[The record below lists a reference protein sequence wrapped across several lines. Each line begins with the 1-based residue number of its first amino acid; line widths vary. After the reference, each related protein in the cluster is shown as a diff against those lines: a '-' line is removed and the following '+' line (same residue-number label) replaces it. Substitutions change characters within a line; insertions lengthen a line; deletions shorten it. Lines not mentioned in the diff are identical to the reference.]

1 MSDLA
6 TIHEETREALKDR
19 SGFEKKLAR
28 AELQRFCLDRTKVN
42 NNPWP
47 RASNVRF
54 PLSDTII
61 DQKKPFL
68 YEVLHSAE
76 HVASFKALVSANME
90 FSQGCEAYFD
100 YHTRE
105 LTNFEREIQYALDN
119 GLQDG
124 ETYVKVMWN
133 PKKQRVVYLRID
145 PLFIITPA
153 NCEELEE
160 SPWVTHVIELDAST
174 VLKRF
179 KDVPDIE
186 GFVKRN
192 KGKSAESGDNE
203 EREESRYE
211 REGITSSHKNM
222 IVLWER
228 HYMDDD
234 SNRRIITTSPTESV
248 FDFKDD
254 RAYPY
259 EFADKFEEYMI
270 FQYRREI
277 VTKDLHSSRGIPEL
291 VQEGEF
297 ILTSAWRTWQNWAT
311 LAGNPCY
318 EAPNGIPGNVQ
329 NLNLIP
335 GKVHPF
341 ALRLVQQPPPPIDWQ
356 EQIAFTRGV
365 YERRAATPD
374 YGVGQGNANNDSR
387 TATEVKQISGMQ
399 SLNVKLETG
408 NWKAFMRKL
417 FKASW
422 GLIVQYKPESL
433 TYFLNNELKTLPQD
447 ALNYDYQIVVSGSA
461 DAIDKEFLMN
471 KTIALIKLNM
481 GNQNA
486 NMSELTKYL
495 FEIATPGQ
503 VQRFWMDTQQRQ
515 LTNML
520 KAADDVSII
529 LSTGVEVQ
537 PQPTDDFMTNALTA
551 FSILNNKAQTGQ
563 PLTPVQVQ
571 LVTGYI
577 AANREALK
585 KVNKEAYAQLSQQ
598 LNQADVQQHQKLAVA
613 GQSQGAGQPSAP
625 PSPLPGAAS
634 PQAMAA

>member
-1 MSDLA
+1 MSDLSV
-6 TIHEETREALKDR
+6 IYEETLEALKDR
-19 SGFEKKLAR
+19 TPWEKKLAR
-28 AELQRFCLDRTKVN
+28 CEMQRFCLDRSRVN

-68 YEVLHSAE
+68 YKVLHSAE
-76 HVASFKALVSANME
+76 HVASFKALVSVNME
-90 FSQGCEAYFD
+90 FSLGCEAYFD
-100 YHTRE
+100 FHVRE
-105 LTNFEREIQYALDN
+105 LTNFEREVQYALDN

-124 ETYVKVMWN
+124 ETYFKVMWST
-133 PKKQRVVYLRID
+133 KKQCCVYLRID
-145 PLFIITPA
+145 PLFIITPS

-192 KGKSAESGDNE
+192 KGKQAESGDNE

-234 SNRRIITTSPTESV
+234 GNRRIITTSPTESG
-248 FDFKDD
+248 FDLKDD
-254 RAYPY
+254 RPYPY
-259 EFADKFEEYMI
+259 VFADKFEEYMI

-297 ILTSAWRTWQNWAT
+297 VLTSAWRTWQNWAT
-311 LAGNPCY
+311 LAGNPVY

-329 NLNLIP
+329 NLTLVP

-341 ALRLVQQPPPPIDWQ
+341 ALRLIQQPPPPIDWQ

-374 YGVGQGNANNDSR
+374 FGVGQGNSQNDSR
-387 TATEVKQISGMQ
+387 TATEVNKITNMQ
-399 SLNVKLETG
+399 SLNVELETG
-408 NWKAFMRKL
+408 NWKAFMRKV

-422 GLIVQYKPESL
+422 ALIVQYKPNSL
-433 TYFLNNELKTLPQD
+433 TYFLDNELKTLPKD
-447 ALNYDYQIVVSGSA
+447 ALNNDYQIVVSGSA

-471 KTIALIKLNM
+471 KTIALIKLNQ
-481 GNQNA
+481 GNINA
-486 NMSELTKYL
+486 NMSELTKHL

-515 LTNML
+515 MTNML

-529 LSTGVEVQ
+529 LSTGVEVK
-537 PQPTDDFMTNALTA
+537 PQPNDDFMTNALTA
-551 FSILNNKAQTGQ
+551 FSILNNKAKTGQ

-585 KVNKEAYAQLSQQ
+585 KVNKDAYNALSQQ
-598 LNQADVQQHQKLAVA
+598 LNQADVQQHQQLAVA
-613 GQSQGAGQPSAP
+613 GQFNGAAPSSAP
-625 PSPLPGAAS
+625 TPPMPGTAS
-634 PQAMAA
+634 TQAMAA